1 MKKKLVSTVLASALL
16 VSTLAGCGF
25 TGGDT
30 GSGTPTTSGDPGTA
44 TTTRDTLVYYDSNEI
59 RTLVQWA
66 ASDTQSFTILN
77 NSFEGLFRLDAN
89 HEPEKA
95 LCEDYTVSEDGLTY
109 TFTLREGLEWS
120 NGTPLT
126 ANDFVFAWLKQMS
139 ADATNGYNFIMTD
152 YIVNGAE
159 YGENKVSAEE
169 VGVKAV
175 DDRTLEVHLKNPTP
189 YFLYLT
195 TLSMYFPLNEAF
207 VTEQGD
213 NYGIKAENMIYC
225 GPYVI
230 TSYDPAVG
238 TTLKKNDKYW
248 DAENVA
254 IPNVEV
260 KIIKDA
266 SAALNAYQAGD
277 LDKVN
282 LSSSDVAKYK
292 EDPEFHTMTEFRVT
306 YLQYNMEDPALS
318 NANIRKALGYAID
331 RSILADTILADG
343 SAASEGLVSFG
354 VSGSDEG
361 TFRELN
367 GNISSFD
374 PDLAKEYWD
383 KGVAELG
390 SEPKLSLLIADDSV
404 TKNIATFV
412 QSQFRDNLGIEVAI
426 DSKTSKAR
434 NELMDNNNYQFAIT
448 AWGAD
453 YDDAMTF
460 LDLWIAD
467 AKTGKSTPYRGNY
480 ANPAYSELILSAKA
494 DANAET
500 RLQSMLDA
508 EKLLV
513 EEDAVVSPLYY
524 KGFAYLQSA
533 EVQDLIMH
541 PLGSPV
547 EFKFAHFADS
557 AEG

>member
-1 MKKKLVSTVLASALL
+1 MKKKLVSTFLASALL

-25 TGGDT
+25 TGGDS
-30 GSGTPTTSGDPGTA
+30 GSNTPVSSGDPGTA
-44 TTTRDTLVYYDSNEI
+44 TTTRDTLTYYDSNEI

-77 NSFEGLFRLDAN
+77 NAFEGLYRLDAE
-89 HEPEKA
+89 HKTQPA
-95 LCEDYTVSEDGLTY
+95 LAESYTVSEDGLTY

-120 NGTPLT
+120 NGTALT
-126 ANDFVFAWLKQMS
+126 ASDFVFAWLKQMS
-139 ADATNGYNFIMTD
+139 SDATNGYNFIMTD

-159 YGENKVSAEE
+159 YGENKAAAEE

-175 DDRTLEVHLKNPTP
+175 DERTLEVHLKNPTP

-213 NYGIKAENMIYC
+213 SYGIKAENMIYC
-225 GPYVI
+225 GPYTI

-238 TTLKKNDKYW
+238 TTLKKNETYW
-248 DAENVA
+248 DAANVS
-254 IPNVEV
+254 IPNVQV

-266 SAALNAYQAGD
+266 ASALNTYQSGQ

-282 LSSSDVAKYK
+282 LSSSDVAKY
-292 EDPEFHTMTEFRVT
+292 ESDPEFHTMSEFRVT
-306 YLQYNMEDPALS
+306 YLQFNTEDPDLS
-318 NANIRKALGYAID
+318 NLNIRKALGYAID

-343 SAASEGLVSFG
+343 SVAAEGLVSFG
-354 VSGSDEG
+354 VSGNDKG

-367 GNISSFD
+367 GNVSPFD
-374 PDLAKEYWD
+374 AAKAKEYWE

-390 SEPKLSLLIADDSV
+390 HEPKLSLLIADDSV

-453 YDDAMTF
+453 YDDGMTF
-460 LDLWIAD
+460 LDLWIAQD
-467 AKTGKSTPYRGNY
+467 ATGKSTPYRGNY
-480 ANPAYSELILSAKA
+480 TNPAYSEFIKSAKA

-513 EEDAVVSPLYY
+513 EEDAVISPLYY
-524 KGFAYLQSA
+524 KGFAYLQSD
-533 EVQDLIMH
+533 EVQDLVMH

-547 EFKFAHFADS
+547 EFKFAHFA
-557 AEG
+557 EN

>member
-1 MKKKLVSTVLASALL
+1 MKKLVSIFLASALL
-16 VSTLAGCGF
+16 LTVLAGCGF
-25 TGGDT
+25 S
-30 GSGTPTTSGDPGTA
+30 GSPSNTQTPGSAAPGESTSG
-44 TTTRDTLVYYDSNEI
+44 TTTRNTLVYYDSNEI

-77 NSFEGLFRLDAN
+77 NAFEGLFRLDAN
-89 HEPEKA
+89 HTPQPA
-95 LCEDYTVSEDGLTY
+95 LAENYTVSEDGLTY
-109 TFTLREGLEWS
+109 TFTLREGLQWS

-126 ANDFVFAWLKQMS
+126 ASDFVFSWLKQMS
-139 ADATNGYNFIMTD
+139 SDATNGYNFIMTD

-159 YGENKVSAEE
+159 YGENKAAAEE

-238 TTLKKNDKYW
+238 TTMVKNETYW
-248 DAENVA
+248 DAANVA

-260 KIIKDA
+260 KIIKDQ
-266 SAALNAYQAGD
+266 SSALNTYLAGG

-282 LSSSDVAKYK
+282 LSSVDVPSYQ
-292 EDPEFHTMTEFRVT
+292 DNPEFHTVTEFRST
-306 YLQYNMEDPALS
+306 YLQYNLDDPALS
-318 NANIRKALGYAID
+318 NLNIRKALGYAID
-331 RSILADTILADG
+331 RSILVNTILADG
-343 SAASEGLVSFG
+343 STAAEGLVSFG
-354 VSGSDEG
+354 VSGNDEG

-367 GNISSFD
+367 GNLSPFD
-374 PDLAKEYWD
+374 ADLAKEYWA
-383 KGVAELG
+383 KGVEELG
-390 SEPKLSLLIADDSV
+390 YEPELTMLIADDSA
-404 TKNIATFV
+404 TKQIATFV

-434 NELMDNNNYQFAIT
+434 NELMDNDNYQFAIT

-460 LDLWIAD
+460 LDLWIANAD
-467 AKTGKSTPYRGNY
+467 TGKSTPYRGNY
-480 ANPAYSELILSAKA
+480 GNTAYTELITSAKSDSDEA
-494 DANAET
+494 H
-500 RLQSMLDA
+500 RLQSLLDA

-513 EEDAVVSPLYY
+513 DTDAVISPLFY
-524 KGFAYLQSA
+524 KGFAYLQRSD
-533 EVQDLIMH
+533 VQNLIVH
-541 PLGSPV
+541 PLGNPV
-547 EFKFAHFADS
+547 EFKYAYFAES
-557 AEG
+557 AE

>member
-1 MKKKLVSTVLASALL
+1 M
-16 VSTLAGCGF
+16 
-25 TGGDT
+25 
-30 GSGTPTTSGDPGTA
+30 
-44 TTTRDTLVYYDSNEI
+44 
-59 RTLVQWA
+59 
-66 ASDTQSFTILN
+66 
-77 NSFEGLFRLDAN
+77 
-89 HEPEKA
+89 
-95 LCEDYTVSEDGLTY
+95 
-109 TFTLREGLEWS
+109 
-120 NGTPLT
+120 
-126 ANDFVFAWLKQMS
+126 
-139 ADATNGYNFIMTD
+139 
-152 YIVNGAE
+152 
-159 YGENKVSAEE
+159 
-169 VGVKAV
+169 
-175 DDRTLEVHLKNPTP
+175 
-189 YFLYLT
+189 
-195 TLSMYFPLNEAF
+195 
-207 VTEQGD
+207 
-213 NYGIKAENMIYC
+213 
-225 GPYVI
+225 
-230 TSYDPAVG
+230 
-238 TTLKKNDKYW
+238 
-248 DAENVA
+248 
-254 IPNVEV
+254 
-260 KIIKDA
+260 
-266 SAALNAYQAGD
+266 
-277 LDKVN
+277 
-282 LSSSDVAKYK
+282 
-292 EDPEFHTMTEFRVT
+292 
-306 YLQYNMEDPALS
+306 
-318 NANIRKALGYAID
+318 
-331 RSILADTILADG
+331 
-343 SAASEGLVSFG
+343 
-354 VSGSDEG
+354 
-361 TFRELN
+361 
-367 GNISSFD
+367 
-374 PDLAKEYWD
+374 
-383 KGVAELG
+383 AELG

>member
-1 MKKKLVSTVLASALL
+1 MKKLMSMFLASALL
-16 VSTLAGCGF
+16 LAVLTGCGF
-25 TGGDT
+25 TGSSTQSPSGGEGESG
-30 GSGTPTTSGDPGTA
+30 GS
-44 TTTRDTLVYYDSNEI
+44 TRDTLVYYDSNEI

-77 NSFEGLFRLDAN
+77 NAFEGLFRLDAN
-89 HEPEKA
+89 HEPQPA
-95 LCEDYTVSEDGLTY
+95 LAESYTVSDDGLVY
-109 TFTLREGLEWS
+109 TFTLREGLQWS
-120 NGTPLT
+120 NGTALT

-152 YIVNGAE
+152 YIVNGLE
-159 YGENKVSAEE
+159 YGEGTATADQ
-169 VGVKAV
+169 VGVKAL
-175 DDRTLEVHLKNPTP
+175 DDRTLEVTIKNPTP

-195 TLSMYFPLNEAF
+195 TLSMYFPLNEEY

-213 NYGIKAENMIYC
+213 NYGITADNMIYC

-238 TTLKKNDKYW
+238 TSMAKNETYW
-248 DAENVA
+248 DAASVS
-254 IPNVEV
+254 IPKVEV
-260 KIIKDA
+260 KIIKDQ
-266 SAALNAYQAGD
+266 SSALNTYLAGD

-282 LSSSDVAKYK
+282 LSSADVPTY
-292 EDPEFHTMTEFRVT
+292 ESNPEFHTVTEFRST
-306 YLQYNMEDPALS
+306 YLQFNLDDPAMANL
-318 NANIRKALGYAID
+318 NIRKALGYAID

-343 SAASEGLVSFG
+343 STAAEGLVSFG
-354 VSGSDEG
+354 VSGNGTE

-367 GNISSFD
+367 GNLSPFD
-374 PDLAKEYWD
+374 ADLAKEYWA
-383 KGVAELG
+383 KGVEELG
-390 SEPKLSLLIADDSV
+390 YEPELSMLIADDSA
-404 TKNIATFV
+404 TKQIATFV

-460 LDLWIAD
+460 LDLWIASAD
-467 AKTGKSTPYRGNY
+467 TGKSTPYRGNY
-480 ANPAYSELILSAKA
+480 ANPAYTDLITSAKA

-500 RLQSMLDA
+500 RLQSLLDA

-513 EEDAVVSPLYY
+513 DTDAVIAPLYY
-524 KGFAYLQSA
+524 KGFAYLQRSD
-533 EVQDLIMH
+533 VQDLIVH
-541 PLGSPV
+541 PLGNPV
-547 EFKFAHFADS
+547 EFKYASFS
-557 AEG
+557 TAE

>member
-1 MKKKLVSTVLASALL
+1 MKKLMSMFLASALL
-16 VSTLAGCGF
+16 LAVLTGCGF
-25 TGGDT
+25 TGSSTQSPSGGEGESG
-30 GSGTPTTSGDPGTA
+30 GS
-44 TTTRDTLVYYDSNEI
+44 TRDTLVYYDSNEI

-77 NSFEGLFRLDAN
+77 NAFEGLFRLDAN
-89 HEPEKA
+89 HEPQPA
-95 LCEDYTVSEDGLTY
+95 LAESYTVSDDGLVY
-109 TFTLREGLEWS
+109 TFTLREGLQWS

-152 YIVNGAE
+152 YIVNGLE
-159 YGENKVSAEE
+159 YGEGTATADQ
-169 VGVKAV
+169 VGVKAL
-175 DDRTLEVHLKNPTP
+175 DDRTLEVTIKNPTP

-195 TLSMYFPLNEAF
+195 TLSMYFPLNEEY

-213 NYGIKAENMIYC
+213 NYGITADNMIYC

-238 TTLKKNDKYW
+238 TSMAKNETYW
-248 DAENVA
+248 DAASVS
-254 IPNVEV
+254 IPKVEV
-260 KIIKDA
+260 KIIKDQ
-266 SAALNAYQAGD
+266 SSALNTYLAGD

-282 LSSSDVAKYK
+282 LSSADVPTY
-292 EDPEFHTMTEFRVT
+292 ESNPEFHTVTEFRST
-306 YLQYNMEDPALS
+306 YLQFNLDDPAMANL
-318 NANIRKALGYAID
+318 NIRKALGYAID

-343 SAASEGLVSFG
+343 STAAEGLVSFG
-354 VSGSDEG
+354 VSGNGTE

-367 GNISSFD
+367 GNLSPFD
-374 PDLAKEYWD
+374 ADLAKEYWA
-383 KGVAELG
+383 KGVEELG
-390 SEPKLSLLIADDSV
+390 YEPELSMLIADDSA
-404 TKNIATFV
+404 TKQIATFV

-460 LDLWIAD
+460 LDLWIASAD
-467 AKTGKSTPYRGNY
+467 TGKSTPYRGNY
-480 ANPAYSELILSAKA
+480 ANPAYTDLITSAKA
-494 DANAET
+494 DANSET
-500 RLQSMLDA
+500 RLQSLLDA

-513 EEDAVVSPLYY
+513 DTDAVISPLYF
-524 KGFAYLQSA
+524 KGFAYLQRSD
-533 EVQDLIMH
+533 VQDLIVH
-541 PLGSPV
+541 PLGNPV
-547 EFKFAHFADS
+547 EFKYASFS
-557 AEG
+557 TAE

>member
-1 MKKKLVSTVLASALL
+1 MKKLMSMFLASALL
-16 VSTLAGCGF
+16 LAVLTGCGF
-25 TGGDT
+25 TGSSTQSPSGGEGESG
-30 GSGTPTTSGDPGTA
+30 GS
-44 TTTRDTLVYYDSNEI
+44 TRDTLVYYDSNEI

-77 NSFEGLFRLDAN
+77 NAFEGLFRLDAN
-89 HEPEKA
+89 HEPQPA
-95 LCEDYTVSEDGLTY
+95 LAESYTVSDDGLVY
-109 TFTLREGLEWS
+109 TFTLREGLQWS

-152 YIVNGAE
+152 YIVNGLE
-159 YGENKVSAEE
+159 YGEGTATADQ
-169 VGVKAV
+169 VGVKAL
-175 DDRTLEVHLKNPTP
+175 DDRTLEVTIKNPTP

-195 TLSMYFPLNEAF
+195 TLSMYFPLNEEY

-213 NYGIKAENMIYC
+213 NYGITADNMIYC

-238 TTLKKNDKYW
+238 TSMAKNETYW
-248 DAENVA
+248 DAASVS
-254 IPNVEV
+254 IPKVEV
-260 KIIKDA
+260 KIIKDQ
-266 SAALNAYQAGD
+266 SSALNTYLAGD

-282 LSSSDVAKYK
+282 LSSADVPTY
-292 EDPEFHTMTEFRVT
+292 ESNPEFHTVTEFRST
-306 YLQYNMEDPALS
+306 YLQFNLDDPAMANL
-318 NANIRKALGYAID
+318 NIRKALGYAID

-343 SAASEGLVSFG
+343 STAAEGLVSFG
-354 VSGSDEG
+354 VSGNGTE

-367 GNISSFD
+367 GNLSPFD
-374 PDLAKEYWD
+374 AGLAKEYWA
-383 KGVAELG
+383 KGVEELG
-390 SEPKLSLLIADDSV
+390 YEPELSMLIADDSA
-404 TKNIATFV
+404 TKQIATFV

-460 LDLWIAD
+460 LDLWIASAD
-467 AKTGKSTPYRGNY
+467 TGKSTPYRGNY
-480 ANPAYSELILSAKA
+480 ANPAYTDLITSAKA
-494 DANAET
+494 DANSET
-500 RLQSMLDA
+500 RLQSLLDA

-513 EEDAVVSPLYY
+513 DTDAVISPLYF
-524 KGFAYLQSA
+524 KGFAYLQRSD
-533 EVQDLIMH
+533 VQDLIVH
-541 PLGSPV
+541 PLGNPV
-547 EFKFAHFADS
+547 EFKYASFS
-557 AEG
+557 TAE